1 MSRTLKRTTVVL
13 DKELVARAMKSSGAK
28 TMHEAL
34 VRGLEELIRARARE
48 SLRSR
53 LGAVDL
59 TTDLPELL
67 RRRHER

>member
-1 MSRTLKRTTVVL
+1 MKRTTVEL
-13 DKELVARAMKSSGAK
+13 DEKLVARAMKSSGAK

-53 LGAVDL
+53 LGTVDL
-59 TTDLPELL
+59 DIDHRELL
-67 RRRHER
+67 RRRHGR

>member
-1 MSRTLKRTTVVL
+1 VKRTTVEL
-13 DKELVARAMKSSGAK
+13 DEKLVARAMKSSGAK

-53 LGAVDL
+53 LGTVDL
-59 TTDLPELL
+59 DIDHRELL
-67 RRRHER
+67 RRRHGR